1 MMLYGKQDMNKYKIC
16 KFVNDNDEEWYQIL
30 KKGWLFWSYMS
41 SYTGVGP
48 LRTIDKFSNIEQ
60 AQKHIND
67 DIKYDKRKIIKK
79 VECFDYGL

>member
-1 MMLYGKQDMNKYKIC
+1 MVDGRHGMSRYKIC

-30 KKGWLFWSYMS
+30 KKRWLFWSYMS